1 MFSFYIVCSVNNENK
16 TAKDDSPK
24 SACNMRN
31 PADNDSD
38 ATDTENVFDCENL
51 TADDRD
57 HGVTSE
63 DKNVLTQTY
72 VDSVQNSDD
81 VEGLPEKVSNKDG
94 MKHKKKKS
102 SDGQIAKKSRRVRQD
117 CDKSPGGAVSQ
128 LTSVLGGGF
137 GRLCDKCGRLVGGKH
152 RCQREVKKDPVEC
165 PECGIKCSNRPNLRR
180 HMMQHTGERPHLCQH
195 CGAGFIQ
202 RQSLQDHVTSY
213 HPETV
218 PYDPCIVGRQCPD
231 CGQTFYKSG
240 QLQKHMR
247 SQCGAKPRSALEGQ
261 RVPREHDALRPYAC
275 TKCERRF
282 KLKASLIIHDRVHA
296 ERKPMPRV
304 LPGRLPIGTRRREC
318 HICGK
323 KSMTASQL
331 RAHMVSHTGELS
343 HVCKTCG
350 KAFRHLTLLV
360 SHERVHTGEKP
371 FACTICGK
379 LFAHDSELRN
389 HMRVHTDEK
398 PFECSVCGKRLRQ
411 NAHLQTHMRTHT
423 GEKPFR
429 CQLCD
434 KSYKNLVDLRFHYR
448 RMHQFELPKRPGR
461 RSFMDEE
468 IKEGQSV

>member
-195 CGAGFIQ
+195 CGAGVH
-202 RQSLQDHVTSY
+202 SA
-213 HPETV
+213 TV
-218 PYDPCIVGRQCPD
+218 ATGSRDIISPGN
-231 CGQTFYKSG
+231 G
-240 QLQKHMR
+240 
-247 SQCGAKPRSALEGQ
+247 
-261 RVPREHDALRPYAC
+261 ALRPVYC
-275 TKCERRF
+275 R
-282 KLKASLIIHDRVHA
+282 SPV
-296 ERKPMPRV
+296 P
-304 LPGRLPIGTRRREC
+304 
-318 HICGK
+318 
-323 KSMTASQL
+323 
-331 RAHMVSHTGELS
+331 
-343 HVCKTCG
+343 
-350 KAFRHLTLLV
+350 
-360 SHERVHTGEKP
+360 
-371 FACTICGK
+371 
-379 LFAHDSELRN
+379 
-389 HMRVHTDEK
+389 
-398 PFECSVCGKRLRQ
+398 RLRPDVLQ
-411 NAHLQTHMRTHT
+411 ERSVAEAHAIAV
-423 GEKPFR
+423 R
-429 CQLCD
+429 CETQ
-434 KSYKNLVDLRFHYR
+434 
-448 RMHQFELPKRPGR
+448 
-461 RSFMDEE
+461 
-468 IKEGQSV
+468 GQH